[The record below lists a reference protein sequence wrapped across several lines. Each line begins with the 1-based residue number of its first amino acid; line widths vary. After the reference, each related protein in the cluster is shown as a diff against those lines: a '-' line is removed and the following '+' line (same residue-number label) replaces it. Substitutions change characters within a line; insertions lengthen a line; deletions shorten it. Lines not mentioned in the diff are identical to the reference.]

1 MIEVL
6 LLIFYRRAWLYLE
19 CFVLCCQFSNEA
31 IILLVPYANISWS
44 SLRPFFEYQS
54 NYCHNWL
61 NQSNVLA
68 KDITSEVINN
78 WKMDDCND
86 CMRNGWKEGNVSL
99 HILIDS
105 SFSTHEAVFQKPIWP
120 NFTFECVQCV
130 YFKREQY
137 SVHGSVLSDNQI
149 SRLLTFCIIPH
160 DWL

>member
-31 IILLVPYANISWS
+31 IILLVPNANISWS

-61 NQSNVLA
+61 NQSNVLVA
-68 KDITSEVINN
+68 KDITSQVILTIEK
-78 WKMDDCND
+78 WMIVGND
-86 CMRNGWKEGNVSL
+86 CKRNGWKEGNVSL

-130 YFKREQY
+130 YFNFQART
-137 SVHGSVLSDNQI
+137 I
-149 SRLLTFCIIPH
+149 FCS
-160 DWL
+160 WFSAQQW